1 MSRKLALI
9 AQAKL
14 VTWPVVQQ
22 VMGSSVEELRTQ
34 LYSYSDECADEMKK
48 KYKDRFPLA
57 YGVSSKGKI
66 GWDSYSSYGAVRS
79 RYYKLVQ
86 PPFLLARR
94 PKKMRRLHVCR
105 SPSSS
110 FWCLPVDEAA
120 RIGN

>member
-66 GWDSYSSYGAVRS
+66 G
-79 RYYKLVQ
+79 
-86 PPFLLARR
+86 
-94 PKKMRRLHVCR
+94 
-105 SPSSS
+105 
-110 FWCLPVDEAA
+110 
-120 RIGN
+120 